1 MLPIKLDRSQTLAI
15 SAGIG
20 AVCLACLPL
29 VLNDFQLI
37 IATEMLIMAIFAL
50 SLNLILG
57 YGGMVHFGHA
67 VFYGLGAFTLAILT
81 RRYGVNPYVAMILA
95 PCVSALAG
103 WLIGWLCVRR
113 VELYFAILTLAFGQ
127 LVYVVFLQ
135 AREITGGDEGL
146 HGLPLPAWLGEPP
159 AMYGFTLAVF
169 VVCYALMWQLVRSP
183 FILILK
189 STRENPERA
198 RFLGVNVRQHQLI
211 IFVVG
216 AFFAGVAGML
226 MATEKRFAS
235 LDMLHWTTSA
245 EPLLAS
251 LLGGM
256 FSLVGA
262 GIGAA
267 VLVFLNFTLSRLTS
281 YWSLA
286 LGVLTVGLVL
296 LAPNGL
302 IGWLQTYRRPDDK
315 RE

>member
-1 MLPIKLDRSQTLAI
+1 MRLINGYSPHTLVAM
-15 SAGIG
+15 AGLAG
-20 AVCLACLPL
+20 ASLVCLPL
-29 VLNDFQLI
+29 FLTDFQLI

-67 VFYGLGAFTLAILT
+67 TFYGLGAFTLGILT
-81 RRYGVNPYVAMILA
+81 RRFDMNPYMAMILA

-127 LVYVVFLQ
+127 LIYVVFLQ

-146 HGLPLPAWLGEPP
+146 HGLPLPIWLGEPS

-169 VVCYALMWQLVRSP
+169 VVCYGLMWQLVRSP

-198 RFLGVNVRQHQLI
+198 HFLGVDVRQHQLM
-211 IFVVG
+211 IFVIG

-256 FSLVGA
+256 FSLAGA

-267 VLVFLNFTLSRLTS
+267 VLVFLNFALSRLTS

-286 LGVLTVGLVL
+286 LGILTVILVL

-302 IGWLQTYRRPDDK
+302 IGLLQAQRKPHDER
-315 RE
+315 

>member
-1 MLPIKLDRSQTLAI
+1 MRLINLSSRYALTTIAI
-15 SAGIG
+15 VGT
-20 AVCLACLPL
+20 VCLACLPF
-29 VLNDFQLI
+29 VLSDFHLI

-67 VFYGLGAFTLAILT
+67 TFYGLGAFTLAILT
-81 RRYGVNPYVAMILA
+81 RRFNVNPYLAMFLA

-146 HGLPLPAWLGEPP
+146 HGLPLPMWLGEPS
-159 AMYGFTLAVF
+159 AMYVFVLMIF
-169 VVCYALMWQLVRSP
+169 VVCYGLMWQLVRSP

-198 RFLGVNVRQHQLI
+198 RFLGVNVRQHQLM
-211 IFVVG
+211 IFVIG

-256 FSLVGA
+256 FSLAGS

-267 VLVFLNFTLSRLTS
+267 VLVFLNFALSRLTS
-281 YWSLA
+281 YWSLV
-286 LGVLTVGLVL
+286 LGILTVGLVL
-296 LAPNGL
+296 MAPNGL
-302 IGWLQTYRRPDDK
+302 IGLLQAQRKPHDER
-315 RE
+315 